1 MLEKGVWATGEIRAV
16 GIATRTSRQG
26 TDGAE
31 VGGGHSTEEAG
42 YSALCIVQRSERA
55 QSRQMPVWHHL
66 TLRIIIRATTVP

>member
-16 GIATRTSRQG
+16 GIATRTCRKG

-42 YSALCIVQRSERA
+42 
-55 QSRQMPVWHHL
+55 
-66 TLRIIIRATTVP
+66 